1 MKKNSR
7 LNSTNKM
14 KYNKQDIINEIIAW
28 LMLILLIVTLI
39 HLI

>member
-1 MKKNSR
+1 MKKNLP
-7 LNSTNKM
+7 LNLISKM

-28 LMLILLIVTLI
+28 LMVVLLILTLI

>member
-1 MKKNSR
+1 
-7 LNSTNKM
+7 M

>member
-1 MKKNSR
+1 
-7 LNSTNKM
+7 M

-28 LMLILLIVTLI
+28 LMLVLLILTLI